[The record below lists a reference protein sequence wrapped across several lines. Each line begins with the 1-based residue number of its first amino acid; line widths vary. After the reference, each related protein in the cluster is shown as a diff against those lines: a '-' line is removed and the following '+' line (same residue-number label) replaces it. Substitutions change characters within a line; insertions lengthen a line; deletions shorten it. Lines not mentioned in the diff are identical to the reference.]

1 MIGDKAF
8 VALRNKL
15 NCLHY
20 CQPLSKESCALVER
34 VLGDLLATT
43 ELYQRTKLRAEKA
56 EAQITQEQIAL
67 QPLKKENARV
77 VRENNALH
85 REMIQVKENLS
96 QNDNSWQR
104 QYKQLESEYNDIKQ
118 AFIAKNYRIKDLE
131 KRNLKLE
138 ERLDTVM
145 SKAYKPD
152 VKQVGPAIMPGSEEN
167 EIGKLAHFNT
177 ILGSKQHMELTY
189 ML

>member
-20 CQPLSKESCALVER
+20 CQPLSHDSCSLVER

-43 ELYQRTKLRAEKA
+43 ELYQRTKLRAEEA
-56 EAQITQEQIAL
+56 ENQITYEQIAL
-67 QPLKKENARV
+67 MPLK
-77 VRENNALH
+77 RENNALH
-85 REMIQVKENLS
+85 KEIIQVKENLS

-104 QYKQLESEYNDIKQ
+104 QYKQIESEYNDIKQ
-118 AFIAKNYRIKDLE
+118 AFLAKNYKIKEME

-138 ERLDTVM
+138 ERLGRIMT
-145 SKAYKPD
+145 KAYKPD
-152 VKQVGPAIMPGSEEN
+152 VKQIESAMMPNGEPN
-167 EIGKLAHFNT
+167 DIGKCV
-177 ILGSKQHMELTY
+177 
-189 ML
+189 

>member
-20 CQPLSKESCALVER
+20 CQPLSHDSCSLVER

-43 ELYQRTKLRAEKA
+43 ELYQRTKLRAEEA
-56 EAQITQEQIAL
+56 ENQITHEQIAL
-67 QPLKKENARV
+67 MPLKKDNARV

-85 REMIQVKENLS
+85 KEIIQVKENLS

-104 QYKQLESEYNDIKQ
+104 QYKQIESEYNDIKQ
-118 AFIAKNYRIKDLE
+118 AFLAKNYKIKEME

-138 ERLDTVM
+138 ERLGRIMT
-145 SKAYKPD
+145 KAYKPD
-152 VKQVGPAIMPGSEEN
+152 VKQIESAMMPNGEPN
-167 EIGKLAHFNT
+167 DIGKCV
-177 ILGSKQHMELTY
+177 
-189 ML
+189 